1 MAAICVGA
9 LCIGAGGY
17 LVSIKPDQPNYKL
30 QHNFGIFFLVV
41 GVLLFLGGLFVAISD
56 YIDDRSLAA
65 ALSQS
70 PPVIIPP
77 ANNGG
82 QNAIIPPA
90 NNGGRRQYSN
100 ANRMQNAQYGGRAF

>member
-17 LVSIKPDQPNYKL
+17 LVSIKPDQPNYKI
-30 QHNFGIFFLVV
+30 QHNFGIFALVV
-41 GVLLFLGGLFVAISD
+41 GVLLFLGGLFVEIAD
-56 YIDDRSLAA
+56 YMAMRAA
-65 ALSQS
+65 TQ
-70 PPVIIPP
+70 VMNM
-77 ANNGG
+77 NNG

-100 ANRMQNAQYGGRAF
+100 ANRMQNAQYGRAF